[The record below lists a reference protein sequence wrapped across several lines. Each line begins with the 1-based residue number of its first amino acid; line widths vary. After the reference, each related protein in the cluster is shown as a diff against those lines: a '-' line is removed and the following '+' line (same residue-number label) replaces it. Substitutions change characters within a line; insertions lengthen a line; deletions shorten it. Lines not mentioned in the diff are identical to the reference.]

1 MSAELKTVF
10 LKRKRAGPKPV
21 IGAQPGNGSERVE
34 AQAKAL
40 LAALKEFEKKK
51 GNYGREA

>member
-21 IGAQPGNGSERVE
+21 IGVQPGNGSERVE